1 LAKIEV
7 LDVIEID
14 GKMYT
19 VDKPDSKRFKKLYPA
34 MVGTFAATFPTIAF
48 ANDGAADTFNRI
60 WQSLMTGLDYAAACI
75 IVFTGVAWML
85 GHRTKAIELL
95 ISVACGF
102 VLARHALDIRDFL
115 KTI

>member
-1 LAKIEV
+1 MAKIEV

-14 GKMYT
+14 GVMYT
-19 VDKPDSKRFKKLYPA
+19 VDKPTSKRIKNLYPA
-34 MVGTFAATFPTIAF
+34 MVGTVAATFPTIAL
-48 ANDGAADTFNRI
+48 ANDGADTFNRI
-60 WQSLMTGLDYAAACI
+60 WTSLMTGLDYAAACI